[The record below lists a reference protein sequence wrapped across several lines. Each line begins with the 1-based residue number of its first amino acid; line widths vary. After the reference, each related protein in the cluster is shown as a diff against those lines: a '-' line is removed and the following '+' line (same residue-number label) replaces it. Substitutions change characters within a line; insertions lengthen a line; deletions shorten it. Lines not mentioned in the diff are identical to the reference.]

1 MSAFGYFGSKLRLAF
16 KLRDELPPHVAWVD
30 LFCGSAA
37 MTLVKPP
44 APIEIINDL
53 NGDIV
58 NFFKQLR
65 DNSEQLRERI
75 LLTPY
80 AREEFEVSRHP
91 GKRSDN
97 MERARQFFVAAMM
110 AINGSFGTA
119 AGGFSRSN
127 SYIRNGMEA
136 RVSRWNAMPEYLEQV
151 IARLRRIRVE
161 KRDAIELLRD
171 FRKRPATLVYLDPP
185 YLGQRAQG
193 YDVDQSSREFH
204 QELLDV
210 ANSAKCMMFIS
221 GYESDLYTS
230 ALTTRRGWV
239 KREISSMTKGHNGK
253 TEKRTEVVWFNR
265 AYSGA
270 RKRGRVPIRLT
281 KTEIKENKINPLR

>member
-127 SYIRNGMEA
+127 SYIRNG
-136 RVSRWNAMPEYLEQV
+136 
-151 IARLRRIRVE
+151 
-161 KRDAIELLRD
+161 
-171 FRKRPATLVYLDPP
+171 P

-204 QELLDV
+204 QDLLDV